1 MSKIIEDKAQDFAG
15 INEDKAANYAFCYNK
30 YDIADA
36 YEHGADFGYALAANR
51 IKKEYEEK
59 LRWIPVHEK
68 MPEQLTYIELKDS
81 CDRIFSGSL
90 SMQNE
95 FRDRLHNDRLHFIV
109 SWRSF
114 L

>member
-1 MSKIIEDKAQDFAG
+1 MNNKLDTLLKKSIDYAIFQNTDSNCQKQIGIAFRKGYEDCQ
-15 INEDKAANYAFCYNK
+15 
-30 YDIADA
+30 
-36 YEHGADFGYALAANR
+36 
-51 IKKEYEEK
+51 KEYEEK

-90 SMQNE
+90 NMQNE
-95 FRDRLHNDRLHFIV
+95 FRDRLHNDKLHFIV

>member
-1 MSKIIEDKAQDFAG
+1 MKSESEIYVEAEIYAKTEKEKRLFGQRVSRCISTEEFQSEAYTAG
-15 INEDKAANYAFCYNK
+15 FLKCQ
-30 YDIADA
+30 
-36 YEHGADFGYALAANR
+36 
-51 IKKEYEEK
+51 KEYEEK
-59 LRWIPVHEK
+59 LRWIPVDEK

-90 SMQNE
+90 NMQNE